1 MRISDW
7 SSDVCSSDLKPD
19 LADTERRGD
28 LLDEAA
34 KGGGIER
41 PYLDGDAGPGKAR
54 HAHQPRL
61 GRPGVR
67 QHEQPVVGRGARVAH
82 QDRTST
88 RLNSRPSCA
97 SRVPSSACKKQCKHP
112 YNKSRI
118 ASRNTNSLT

>member
-67 QHEQPVVGRGARVAH
+67 QHEQPVVGRGARFAH
-82 QDRTST
+82 QSGAEREPPAIERHARQKIGRAAWRESVCTY
-88 RLNSRPSCA
+88 
-97 SRVPSSACKKQCKHP
+97 V
-112 YNKSRI
+112 
-118 ASRNTNSLT
+118 